1 MLGVS
6 AYLDLEISEVEQ
18 YITHSKKSPTV
29 NFGDNW
35 RIYLNKNLFGAKEI
49 FSKNF
54 ELLSKYNVGFLAPSP
69 YKRIQKD
76 IFLKKQDKNAIYQ
89 FF

>member
-35 RIYLNKNLFGAKEI
+35 RIYLNKNLFGSKEI